1 MFEII
6 AVSNDGQIQIN
17 TTSKIIRVV
26 SPNISDNT
34 NYYHNFQLK
43 FNGTFVPSQQ
53 LIYISTI
60 YNYFL
65 INYGVEL
72 IGDIDCVAGS
82 IMFAAGVD
90 QSNATVQQ
98 LLINGTIKDA
108 NSVLP
113 GYPLIM
119 ISLGNYQLNISSEAI
134 VSPPTTKVSTTR
146 TSSTKPTTKRS
157 TTTPTMAPTPVSYK
171 WFSKVYLNK
180 TCIFINSQIQ
190 KVQ

>member
-1 MFEII
+1 MFMFEII

-119 ISLGNYQLNISSEAI
+119 ISLGNYQLNISYGS
-134 VSPPTTKVSTTR
+134 R
-146 TSSTKPTTKRS
+146 
-157 TTTPTMAPTPVSYK
+157 
-171 WFSKVYLNK
+171 L
-180 TCIFINSQIQ
+180 
-190 KVQ
+190 